1 MWMSQ
6 TLAQLK
12 VKVRLPLTLTIE
24 SKVVPTPESRL
35 NLSGLSYLIYKS
47 EWVWLCSSTL
57 QREPSVH

>member
-47 EWVWLCSSTL
+47 EWVWLCSPTL
-57 QREPSVH
+57 QHEPSVH